1 MTDEL
6 LEKAAALKKRRVA
19 IKDAL
24 KEVEKYASS
33 KSSTFY
39 SAKMAMSHINDL
51 GDFDELSVQFF
62 YQLCEFIEVNL
73 QTRLEEVQEEYAN
86 L

>member
-6 LEKAAALKKRRVA
+6 LEKADALKKRREA
-19 IKDAL
+19 IKNAL
-24 KEVEKYASS
+24 KEVEKRANCLA
-33 KSSTFY
+33 STFY
-39 SAKMAMSHINDL
+39 PAEMAMSRIKGL
-51 GDFDELSVQFF
+51 GDFDELSVNFSS
-62 YQLCEFIEVNL
+62 QLCEFIEVNL

>member
-19 IKDAL
+19 IQNAL
-24 KEVEKYASS
+24 KAVEDSVIP
-33 KSSTFY
+33 TFY
-39 SAKMAMSHINDL
+39 VAGDAMNRIKDL
-51 GDFDELSVQFF
+51 GSGDELYVNFF
-62 YQLCEFIEVNL
+62 SQLCEFIEVNL
-73 QTRLEEVQEEYAN
+73 QTRLKEVQEEYAN